1 MHGPEPGDQRV
12 DEPAERAQSTRVGAA
27 TLEGMLVG
35 HQDAGKPRL
44 PDRPHVDRG
53 SDIPQQDSPP
63 AGRPALERPL
73 VALERR
79 ELVTR
84 GITGPP
90 EVLSTSVICRRATVR
105 WRPGAAPPWRSERR
119 TVGSARPAAE
129 DGGDVPAYRGHVD
142 GNVPQLILRA
152 SAITWARNLALT

>member
-1 MHGPEPGDQRV
+1 M
-12 DEPAERAQSTRVGAA
+12 
-27 TLEGMLVG
+27 
-35 HQDAGKPRL
+35 
-44 PDRPHVDRG
+44 
-53 SDIPQQDSPP
+53 
-63 AGRPALERPL
+63 
-73 VALERR
+73 ALERR

-142 GNVPQLILRA
+142 GNVPPAHPTGLGYHVGPELGPHVVYEYQRLVNLKMLPIPAAAPRSPVCESSQLLHIK
-152 SAITWARNLALT
+152 T